1 MTRRAQAGVLVAVAI
16 AGAGFWM
23 WRSAATPA
31 ERAIRNR
38 FEQFAEELNAGT
50 TDGLGSVA
58 RAARIGQFFTPDVVV
73 ELGRGSPPI
82 HGRETLIGMSAR
94 LQPRTAAF
102 VFEFSDVTIDVV
114 EQTRAEVVFTMVIR
128 RRNVESRP
136 ESIDAREFSVEMR
149 NTDGEWRVS
158 RAVAI
163 DTLR

>member
-16 AGAGFWM
+16 AAAGFWM

-38 FEQFAEELNAGT
+38 FQQFAEELNAGT
-50 TDGLGSVA
+50 TDGLGTIA

-114 EQTRAEVVFTMVIR
+114 DQTRAEVAFTMVIR
-128 RRNVESRP
+128 RRSMESRQ